1 MGRCPTTHEERE
13 HGSAF
18 ARVRG
23 RSRPLGA
30 KVEIRPERPLTSS
43 PVSPSIVVSNRGE
56 AAAQSAE
63 ATLSLDLCQKRKC
76 QSVFLSYPFTHSYRC
91 KGPVTLATVTGDSNC
106 STNGAGFVHS
116 ATQPFSIPNHEGCI
130 NTHSA
135 SRKNTS
141 TASSQAGG
149 CITTATT

>member
-1 MGRCPTTHEERE
+1 MGRCPATHEERE

-18 ARVRG
+18 VRVRG

-43 PVSPSIVVSNRGE
+43 PMSPSIVVSNRGE

-91 KGPVTLATVTGDSNC
+91 KGSVTLRWLVGPPTCQATA
-106 STNGAGFVHS
+106 AGL
-116 ATQPFSIPNHEGCI
+116 
-130 NTHSA
+130 
-135 SRKNTS
+135 
-141 TASSQAGG
+141 
-149 CITTATT
+149 